1 MLVTGYS
8 EVLVNNSMQPYERL
22 SMTVWVLNTAGSTV
36 TTVGTITKNNIVDFH
51 IGPGSD
57 TVVFASPQLTK
68 FGFGIKT

>member
-36 TTVGTITKNNIVDFH
+36 TTVGIISKNNIVDFH

-68 FGFGIKT
+68 FAFSIKA